1 MKTAAQ
7 IASDF
12 LLIEQGKAAV
22 AGSVETV
29 WGSLV
34 EFAGAMTHFACADEP
49 ATESERVAAYV
60 ESTVEVEIV
69 KQQNGKKSKP
79 GAYRSAKSVLCKAVS
94 LRVPLFD
101 ASGKPR
107 GKTAVEKDC
116 KTPKTPEEKV
126 VGNLKHALDA
136 IKSGV
141 PVSSDIR
148 ALIVELDGLL

>member
-7 IASDF
+7 IAGDF
-12 LLIEQGKAAV
+12 LLIEQGKAAI
-22 AGSVETV
+22 AGSVESV
-29 WGSLV
+29 WGSLA
-34 EFAGAMTHFACADEP
+34 EFAGAILNPDAEP
-49 ATESERVAAYV
+49 ATESERVAAYL

-94 LRVPLFD
+94 LSVPLFD

-126 VGNLKHALDA
+126 VTNLKHAIDA
-136 IKSGV
+136 IKAGV
-141 PVSSDIR
+141 PVNSDIR